1 MIQGILSTSRN
12 MIEAIQ
18 RHPTFN
24 LPEKLERA
32 RAEQADADALLAA
45 YEDRVSVLLTNGYCG
60 ILTSSMAE
68 EREQLEQARTKA
80 DRFRRIVRT
89 LEKMEGSSIDMTF
102 STKQGEEL

>member
-1 MIQGILSTSRN
+1 MIQGIRNASRN
-12 MIEAIQ
+12 MLEAIQ

-45 YEDRVSVLLTNGYCG
+45 YEERISVLLTNGYCG
-60 ILTSSMAE
+60 IWITSMAE
-68 EREQLEQARTKA
+68 EREKIERAQEKA

-89 LEKMEGSSIDMTF
+89 LERMEGGADMEF
-102 STKQGEEL
+102 STKQGESQ